1 MSGAYNAVVNPLFVN
16 APIVAELMPT
26 ASNLKS
32 SFSRAQ
38 LALLPPTPADAI
50 NIVIPEVYA
59 NIKTDINAPPVRFLK
74 FNTSFA
80 TVVGGPLTETILG
93 FGTDEMF
100 QNMCDAKTVYMDGTF
115 SICPKQFYQ
124 FFTLHFFAVNSRRL
138 LPAVYFLL
146 TSKTESLYTKLF
158 NMVKAKAAEMGIQ
171 IRWDSSMSDFI
182 ITKYFCFYYMK
193 NLPRNVLLSILK
205 QRHSCEKSNHVS

>member
-1 MSGAYNAVVNPLFVN
+1 
-16 APIVAELMPT
+16 MPT

-50 NIVIPEVYA
+50 NIVIPEVCA
-59 NIKTDINAPPVRFLK
+59 NIKTDINAPPVRFLM

-80 TVVGGPLTETILG
+80 TVVGGPLAETILD

-124 FFTLHFFAVNSRRL
+124 FFTLHFFAVDSRRL

-171 IRWDSSMSDFI
+171 IRWDSSMSDFESGLLPSLLNAFPPPFKRHGCSFHNCDAVLKWI
-182 ITKYFCFYYMK
+182 RGHFLVSSSYNK
-193 NLPRNVLLSILK
+193 NKNIL
-205 QRHSCEKSNHVS
+205 